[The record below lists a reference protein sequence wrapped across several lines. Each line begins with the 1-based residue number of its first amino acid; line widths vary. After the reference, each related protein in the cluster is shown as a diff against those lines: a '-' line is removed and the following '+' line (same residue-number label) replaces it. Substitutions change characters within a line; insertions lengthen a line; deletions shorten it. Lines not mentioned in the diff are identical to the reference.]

1 MKKDLRNVI
10 LLVIFVFVL
19 GLGINVY
26 AANVDCY
33 DVINKDLLDA
43 LNKYVYVP
51 IKWITPTLLLLLTS
65 FDFAKVVFGGKKE
78 EMDKAKN
85 NFMKRAVA
93 ALIIFFAPNVIILI
107 VDLVQQSSIRS
118 CLDKLPK

>member
-10 LLVIFVFVL
+10 LIVIFVLIL

-26 AANVDCY
+26 AASYDCY
-33 DVINKDLLDA
+33 DVIDKDLLEA
-43 LNKYVYVP
+43 LNNYVYKP
-51 IKWITPTLLLLLTS
+51 IKWLTPTLLILLTS

-118 CLDKLPK
+118 CLDKLP